1 MKATDSK
8 SGACASPTRFK
19 AWKSINWTQAQK
31 QVRSLQLRIAKAT
44 REGKKGK
51 VKAMQWL
58 LSHSMAAKA
67 LAVRRVTQNKGAKTP
82 GVDLV
87 RWTTPTQKLN
97 AAKSLVRNGYKA
109 DPLRRLYILKK
120 NGKLRPLGI
129 PTMKDRAMQALYLF
143 ALQPVSETL
152 ADRGSYGFRKFR
164 SCHDA
169 LERCYIHLARK
180 DSATW
185 VLEGDI
191 KGCFDNISHQW
202 LMDNTLID
210 KKILQHWL
218 KAGFWENKR
227 LFPTDMG
234 TPQGGI
240 ISPTLANIAL
250 DGLEKEIDAAFG
262 IVIRPDGCRKNNI
275 HKIHLIRYADDF
287 IVTASSKEI
296 LQDKVKSLIEQ
307 FLLKRGLQLSQEKTH
322 ITYIYNGFDFLGQN
336 IRMYAK
342 GKLLTRPSKASILSV
357 KEKLKEIILRHRGS
371 NAARLIFHLNPV
383 ITGWANYHRHACSKK
398 AFYLLDR
405 ILFRNLW
412 NWARRSHNNLGYR
425 KIVSLYFKT
434 LGNRRWVFFGKFAD
448 GKTICLRS
456 FGYVKIRRHRLIRGE
471 ANPFDPKWV
480 DYLTKRK
487 SASKINWF

>member
-1 MKATDSK
+1 MKHADS
-8 SGACASPTRFK
+8 SVRCAAPTHFK
-19 AWKSINWTQAQK
+19 TWNSIDWKDAEK
-31 QVRSLQLRIAKAT
+31 RVRSLQLRIAKAI
-44 REGKKGK
+44 RDGRKGK
-51 VKAMQWL
+51 AKALQWL

-67 LAVRRVTQNKGAKTP
+67 LAVRRVTQNKGSKTP
-82 GVDLV
+82 GVDSV
-87 RWTTPTQKLN
+87 RWKTNTQKLN
-97 AAKSLVRNGYKA
+97 AAKSLVRKSYKA
-109 DPLRRLYILKK
+109 LPLRRLYIKKK

-143 ALQPVSETL
+143 ALEPVAETY

-164 SCHDA
+164 GCHDA
-169 LERCYIHLARK
+169 LERCYIHLSRR

-202 LMDNTLID
+202 LMENTLLD
-210 KKILQHWL
+210 KKILQQWL

-262 IVIRPDGCRKNNI
+262 IVFRPDGCRKNNV

-287 IVTASSKEI
+287 IVTASSKET
-296 LQDKVKSLIEQ
+296 LEDKVKPLIER
-307 FLLKRGLQLSQEKTH
+307 FLLERGMQLSQEKTH
-322 ITYIYNGFDFLGQN
+322 ITHISAGFNFLGQN
-336 IRMYAK
+336 VRMYSKNKLLIRPSKESMLSVK
-342 GKLLTRPSKASILSV
+342 GKLKA
-357 KEKLKEIILRHRGS
+357 IIVRHRGS
-371 NAARLIFHLNPV
+371 NAAQLIYHLNPV

-434 LGNRRWVFFGKFAD
+434 IGKRRWVFFGRFRD
-448 GKTICLRS
+448 GLHIHLRS
-456 FGYVKIRRHRLIRGE
+456 FGYVKIRRHRLIRG
-471 ANPFDPKWV
+471 AAHPFDPVWSE
-480 DYLTKRK
+480 YLAKRRCR
-487 SASKINWF
+487 

>member
-1 MKATDSK
+1 
-8 SGACASPTRFK
+8 
-19 AWKSINWTQAQK
+19 
-31 QVRSLQLRIAKAT
+31 
-44 REGKKGK
+44 
-51 VKAMQWL
+51 
-58 LSHSMAAKA
+58 
-67 LAVRRVTQNKGAKTP
+67 
-82 GVDLV
+82 
-87 RWTTPTQKLN
+87 
-97 AAKSLVRNGYKA
+97 
-109 DPLRRLYILKK
+109 
-120 NGKLRPLGI
+120 
-129 PTMKDRAMQALYLF
+129 MKDRAMQALYLF
-143 ALQPVSETL
+143 ALEPVSETL

-169 LERCYIHLARK
+169 LERCYIHLSRK

-240 ISPTLANIAL
+240 ISPTLANITL

-262 IVIRPDGCRKNNI
+262 IVFRPDGCRKNNI

-296 LQDKVKSLIEQ
+296 LEEKVKPLIEQ
-307 FLLKRGLQLSQEKTH
+307 FLLARGLQLSQEKTH
-322 ITYIYNGFDFLGQN
+322 ITPISQGFNFLGQHV
-336 IRMYAK
+336 RMYAN
-342 GKLLTRPSKASILSV
+342 GKLLLRPAKESMLSV
-357 KEKLKEIILRHRGS
+357 KEKLKKIIVKHRGS

-383 ITGWANYHRHACSKK
+383 ITGWANYHRHACAKK

-434 LGNRRWVFFGKFAD
+434 IGKRRWVFFGKFAD
-448 GKTICLRS
+448 GLHIHLRS
-456 FGYVKIRRHRLIRGE
+456 FGYVKIKRHRLIKGE
-471 ANPFDPKWV
+471 AQPYDPKWFE
-480 DYLTKRK
+480 YLAKRK
-487 SASKINWF
+487 SKTAQSIF